1 MADYPN
7 TPVVSKIVLPSGNPY
22 YIKDGDARDAIDALE
37 QQIAGGMGFKIVW
50 TQTDWS
56 SSTAP
61 TSAKLATIPKDVTVH
76 YKSGASTA
84 TGTLVASASTFGN
97 FYLTYSNTQL
107 GSQDYYNEYATI
119 SESQTYKWEK
129 IGDTRV
135 DLTGV
140 VTDVAVTTPKS
151 TTSVVGPSSTFT
163 ITQPTIKLSKDS
175 DTPAASITIT
185 EPTGDVTATGD
196 DVTALTGLGTPST
209 ATALTGVKV
218 TTQPTVELTANDS
231 TATGRIKYV
240 EKTGTTKT
248 NIYVTT
254 SHNNNDTVSAITGI
268 TPTTGSAASSVSV
281 TPTTKKLATTSV
293 TGVQSTT
300 TTASKAGGTTYATGA
315 SAASTT
321 NTDWLK
327 GVSVTN
333 EVLTIGAATMTQDTF
348 TNVTV
353 PVKNSS
359 ATTVATGSTTTSG
372 SGANV
377 VTDVDAQVG
386 DTITVLTGLGTP
398 TTDDVVGSST
408 SYNSQIISGGQGG
421 NLAVV
426 TAVTDTTK
434 YLSASASGT
443 AVGANGTANAV
454 TGYPNTT
461 TDTVLGTGT
470 TFTVDTDNHTISGS
484 ASGANTA
491 WNSKDQKTVLTDVT
505 LNVTKGTNDGE

>member
-7 TPVVSKIVLPSGNPY
+7 TPVVSKIVLPSGNDY

-84 TGTLVASASTFGN
+84 TGTLVASASTLGN
-97 FYLTYSNTQL
+97 FYLIYSNTQL

-119 SESQTYKWEK
+119 SESQVYKWEK

-140 VTDVAVTTPKS
+140 VTNVSVATKPTTDVIGS
-151 TTSVVGPSSTFT
+151 SSTFT

-175 DTPAASITIT
+175 GVAATSITIT
-185 EPTGDVTATGD
+185 EPTGSASASGDSVT
-196 DVTALTGLGTPST
+196 VLTGLGTPST
-209 ATALTGVKV
+209 SSVLTGVKV
-218 TTQPTVELTANDS
+218 TTQPTVTLTANA
-231 TATGRIKYV
+231 ATGTGRLKYV
-240 EKTGTTKT
+240 EDVTGGSVIPTKAMLSAT
-248 NIYVTT
+248 A
-254 SHNNNDTVSAITGI
+254 SGGAVSASGD
-268 TPTTGSAASSVSV
+268 SV
-281 TPTTKKLATTSV
+281 TAVTGVSTAKLATTTV
-293 TGVQSTT
+293 TGVSSTT
-300 TTASKAGGTTYATGA
+300 TTASKAGGSTYATGA

-321 NTDWLK
+321 DTDWLK
-327 GVSVTN
+327 GVSVAN
-333 EVLTIGAATMTQDTF
+333 EILTIGAATMTQDTF

-359 ATTVATGSTTTSG
+359 ATTVATGSTTSSG
-372 SGANV
+372 SGATIATGSSGTDTVLGTASTFTVTNPTITLHSGESGDVEV
-377 VTDVDAQVG
+377 VTDVPEV
-386 DTITVLTGLGTP
+386 TVTP
-398 TTDDVVGSST
+398 T
-408 SYNSQIISGGQGG
+408 YKYMSG
-421 NLAVV
+421 
-426 TAVTDTTK
+426 
-434 YLSASASGT
+434 SASGT

-454 TGYPNTT
+454 TGYSNTT
-461 TDTVLGTGT
+461 TDTVLGTSST
-470 TFTVDTDNHTISGS
+470 ITVGTDNHTISGS

-505 LNVTKGTNDGE
+505 LSVTKGTNDGE

>member
-1 MADYPN
+1 MANYPN
-7 TPVVSKIVLPSGNPY
+7 TPVVSQIQLPSGNDY

-84 TGTLVASASTFGN
+84 TGTLVASASTLGN

-119 SESQTYKWEK
+119 SESQVYKWEK

-140 VTDVAVTTPKS
+140 VTDVAVTTPKP
-151 TTSVVGPSSTFT
+151 TTNVIGSSSTFT

-175 DTPAASITIT
+175 DTAAASITIT
-185 EPTGDVTATGD
+185 EPTGSASASGDSVT
-196 DVTALTGLGTPST
+196 VLTGLGTPST
-209 ATALTGVKV
+209 SSVLTGVKV
-218 TTQPTVELTANDS
+218 TTQPTVTLTANA
-231 TATGRIKYV
+231 TTGTGRLKYV
-240 EKTGTTKT
+240 EDVTGGSVVPTHAMLSATASGT
-248 NIYVTT
+248 A
-254 SHNNNDTVSAITGI
+254 VSASGD
-268 TPTTGSAASSVSV
+268 SV
-281 TPTTKKLATTSV
+281 TAVTGVSTAKLATTTV
-293 TGVQSTT
+293 TGVSSTT
-300 TTASKAGGTTYATGA
+300 TTASKAGGSTYATGA
-315 SAASTT
+315 SASSTT

-327 GVSVTN
+327 GVSVAN
-333 EVLTIGAATMTQDTF
+333 EILTIGAATMTQDTF

-359 ATTVATGSTTTSG
+359 ATTVATGSTTSSG
-372 SGANV
+372 SGATIATGSSGTDTVLGTASTFTVTNPTITLASGESGDVEV
-377 VTDVDAQVG
+377 VTDVPEV
-386 DTITVLTGLGTP
+386 TVTP
-398 TTDDVVGSST
+398 T
-408 SYNSQIISGGQGG
+408 YKYMSG
-421 NLAVV
+421 
-426 TAVTDTTK
+426 
-434 YLSASASGT
+434 SASGT

-454 TGYPNTT
+454 TGYSNTT
-461 TDTVLGTGT
+461 TDTVLGTST
-470 TFTVDTDNHTISGS
+470 TITVGTDNHTISGS

-505 LNVTKGTNDGE
+505 LSVTKGTNDGE

>member
-470 TFTVDTDNHTISGS
+470 TFTVGTDNHTISGS